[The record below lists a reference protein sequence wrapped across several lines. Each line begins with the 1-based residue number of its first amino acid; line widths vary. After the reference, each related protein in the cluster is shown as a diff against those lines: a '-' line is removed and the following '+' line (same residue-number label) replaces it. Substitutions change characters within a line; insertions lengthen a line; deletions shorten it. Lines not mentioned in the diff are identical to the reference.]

1 MRQRIPDPDDS
12 ELDVDVE
19 ENTPFLST
27 NTSHTSLPSSATAAS
42 ASAAAAAN
50 EHHASLNAPS
60 SSTYIKPTLWTQ
72 KSHAIPM
79 FYFLLGFLQNYP
91 RVALRKFKHSRVKR
105 VKIFVDISPP
115 DSVVSFYSYNHID
128 TLLLFYSKFCLHT
141 FCFLFFQVSS
151 PCMNFKQHLHFN
163 KLC

>member
-12 ELDVDVE
+12 ELDIDVE

-27 NTSHTSLPSSATAAS
+27 NTSHASLPSSS
-42 ASAAAAAN
+42 SSSSSN

-60 SSTYIKPTLWTQ
+60 SFTYIKPTLWTR

-91 RVALRKFKHSRVKR
+91 RVALRKLK
-105 VKIFVDISPP
+105 
-115 DSVVSFYSYNHID
+115 
-128 TLLLFYSKFCLHT
+128 
-141 FCFLFFQVSS
+141 
-151 PCMNFKQHLHFN
+151 
-163 KLC
+163 

>member
-12 ELDVDVE
+12 EHDVDVE

-27 NTSHTSLPSSATAAS
+27 NTSHTSLPSSATAAAA
-42 ASAAAAAN
+42 ASAAAAN

-91 RVALRKFKHSRVKR
+91 RVALRKFKHSRAVKR
-105 VKIFVDISPP
+105 VKIFNVDISPP

-141 FCFLFFQVSS
+141 FMFFCFFF
-151 PCMNFKQHLHFN
+151 FR
-163 KLC
+163 